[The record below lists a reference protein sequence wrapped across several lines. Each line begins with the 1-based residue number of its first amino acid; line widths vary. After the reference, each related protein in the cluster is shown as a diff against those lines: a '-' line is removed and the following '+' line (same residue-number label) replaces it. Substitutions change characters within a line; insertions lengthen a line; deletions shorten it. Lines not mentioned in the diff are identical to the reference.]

1 MFDTIC
7 TLPLTSDLF
16 AQAIH
21 PKSSIIAVGLASG
34 HVQTY
39 VLPNLDSSPDTP
51 PQNGCGTIDTA
62 WRTKRH
68 KGSCRS
74 LTFSSYGETLY
85 SAGTDGIVK
94 AARTETGVVEAK
106 IAVPLSK
113 YPLPPQCPHVPARI
127 YEMDGLMRANHN
139 PRQLPPRPSGPDPR
153 LNTPSPSPRHGLLR
167 PPSVRPPDPP
177 FKNLLHTT
185 SNSSPSHRLHRVSHA
200 PRTHRH
206 FYIRLPKTTRHHR
219 RNHPRS
225 N

>member
-1 MFDTIC
+1 MTAVLVNFRQCFTVNTTEQKEYRPGRHRCKENSNQRSCSNSIAVPLAHLARFPTSPLQHRTFPETMFDTIC

-39 VLPNLDSSPDTP
+39 VLPNIDSSPNTP

-74 LTFSSYGETLY
+74 LTFSSDGETLY

-127 YEMDGLMRANHN
+127 YEMDGLMKANHN
-139 PRQLPPRPSGPDPR
+139 PRQLPP
-153 LNTPSPSPRHGLLR
+153 
-167 PPSVRPPDPP
+167 
-177 FKNLLHTT
+177 
-185 SNSSPSHRLHRVSHA
+185 
-200 PRTHRH
+200 
-206 FYIRLPKTTRHHR
+206 
-219 RNHPRS
+219 
-225 N
+225 